1 MESIEQR
8 KVSQIGGLLKLA
20 GVGSLPILIIF
31 LIVGVAATLA
41 LITLNVG
48 SNDGSGGTAKVS
60 PEVLRYEPIVR
71 QYAEENGIVQ
81 YVPIMLA
88 LMQQESGG
96 RGGDP
101 MQSSESIGLLPNAI
115 TSPVI
120 SIQYGV
126 LHFKNV
132 ITKADGDVKLALQS
146 YNFGGGFIDFVV
158 SKHSGY
164 TLELAKEFSKLQSEK
179 LGWSCS
185 DWQEKPYCYGDIG
198 YVEKVFNYYEGSGI
212 GGSSPDNPNAYGF
225 IYPSGNHEV
234 TSPFGFRIHP
244 ITGLPKLHA
253 GTDFSCN
260 NEAIPIYSVKQGT
273 VTKAGWENPNNHKQ
287 GYGQR
292 IYVDYGNN
300 VVSVFGHLSAISV
313 KTGDTVQMG
322 QEIGRC
328 GNTGGST
335 AMHLHFEIRLNGNP
349 VDPMPYLKN

>member
-1 MESIEQR
+1 MEAIEQKR
-8 KVSQIGGLLKLA
+8 ISQMGGVLKLL

-31 LIVGVAATLA
+31 LIVGVAATVA
-41 LITLNVG
+41 IITLNVG
-48 SNDGSGGTAKVS
+48 SNDGSGGNAKVS
-60 PEVLRYEPIVR
+60 PEVLRYEPIVTK
-71 QYAEENGIVQ
+71 YAEENGIVQ

-88 LMQQESGG
+88 LIQQESGG
-96 RGGDP
+96 LLPDV
-101 MQSSESIGLLPNAI
+101 MQSSESAGLPPNSF
-115 TSPVI
+115 TDPVI
-120 SIQYGV
+120 SIEYGV
-126 LHFKNV
+126 RHFKNV

-146 YNFGGGFIDFVV
+146 YNFGGGFIDFAR
-158 SKHSGY
+158 SKNSGY
-164 TLELAKEFSKLQSEK
+164 TLELAKEFSKIQSEK

-198 YVEKVFNYYEGSGI
+198 YVEKVFNYYEGSGV
-212 GGSSPDNPNAYGF
+212 GGSSTDKPNDYGF
-225 IYPSGNHEV
+225 IYPSGNHKV

-260 NEAIPIYSVKQGT
+260 KQPIPVYSVKQG
-273 VTKAGWENPNNHKQ
+273 VVSKAGWENPNNHKQ

-300 VVSVFGHLSAISV
+300 VVSVFGHLSEINV
-313 KTGDTVQMG
+313 KPGDTVQQG
-322 QEIGRC
+322 QIIGKC

-335 AMHLHFEIRLNGNP
+335 AMHLHFEIRLEGNP